1 MIHAYYACVSFIDAQ
16 IGRILRVLEENNLA
30 DSTAVVIWSD
40 HGFHLGDHGRW
51 AKHTQFEQAMRCPLI
66 VRLPGHHSVTGTTE
80 AIVESVDIYPTLCR
94 FAGLKTPSFLDGESF
109 LPVLAGKS
117 NGKPAAFS
125 QIRPV
130 NRKKRNVMAYSVR
143 TSDFRYVEWRE
154 PDNSNAVIWQELY
167 DHRSDPEE
175 TVSVANKQAYA
186 DVVKRHETLVSED
199 YRSLTDGR
207 D

>member
-1 MIHAYYACVSFIDAQ
+1 MLFRS
-16 IGRILRVLEENNLA
+16 
-30 DSTAVVIWSD
+30 
-40 HGFHLGDHGRW
+40 
-51 AKHTQFEQAMRCPLI
+51 
-66 VRLPGHHSVTGTTE
+66 
-80 AIVESVDIYPTLCR
+80 
-94 FAGLKTPSFLDGESF
+94 
-109 LPVLAGKS
+109 PVLAGKS
-117 NGKPAAFS
+117 NCKPAAFS

-143 TSDFRYVEWRE
+143 TSDFRYVELPE